1 MIKSISDSI
10 GDSRDFRFASHQIA
24 FTRYIEV

>member
-1 MIKSISDSI
+1 MIKSLSDSV

-24 FTRYIEV
+24 FMRYIEV